1 MKEISTLLIRYDE
14 IGLKG
19 RNRKYFENRLVH
31 NIRRA
36 FKDIKDVRIDKIHG
50 RILGRVNMADSQE
63 CVTRLTFIPGIA
75 SVSAGISMEPDFDKI
90 AELGVSLIQ
99 SKLEARGQLKFC
111 VRTRRSNKM
120 FPLTSKEINFEVG
133 SRIME
138 KLADKGLSVDIK
150 RADFI
155 LEVEIGPQETIIFDN
170 RIPGLS
176 GLPVGSSGQV
186 LSLLSGG
193 IDSPVSTFKLIN
205 RGCRVHSIFFDNR
218 IFLGRGGYDKVV
230 RLARILNRYQGGG
243 KLYVIPFQDI
253 QIAIRDFC
261 TNSNRVVL
269 YRRMMYRIACGLA
282 KAKNYHGLVTGE
294 SVGQVASQT
303 LKNLE
308 AVSCVISMSVFRPLI
323 GMNKQEIITQAKLI
337 GTYDTSIEPQPD
349 CCSVFMPDHP
359 TTNSKIKY
367 LEADERLF
375 PWEEL
380 MARAL
385 DSVEIIDL
393 DESDKFR

>member
-1 MKEISTLLIRYDE
+1 MKETKTLIVRYDE

-19 RNRKYFENRLVH
+19 KNRKYFENRLVR
-31 NIRRA
+31 NIRYA
-36 FKDIKDVRIDKIHG
+36 LKDIEDVRINKIHG
-50 RILGRVNMADSQE
+50 RILGRVNIADSQE
-63 CVTRLTFIPGIA
+63 CVGRLTFIPGI
-75 SVSAGISMEPDFDKI
+75 SSISAGISLEPDFDKM
-90 AELGVSLIQ
+90 AELGISLIQ
-99 SKLEARGQLKFC
+99 PKLKAGGQLNFC

-120 FPLTSKEINFEVG
+120 FPFTSKEIDFEVG
-133 SRIME
+133 SRIMGA
-138 KLADKGLSVDIK
+138 LADKGLSVDIK

-155 LEVEIGPQETIIFDN
+155 LEIEIGPQETIIFDN
-170 RIPGLS
+170 RVSGLS

-218 IFLGRGGYDKVV
+218 TFLGRGGYDKVI

-253 QIAIRDFC
+253 QVAIRDFC
-261 TNSNRVVL
+261 NNANRVVL
-269 YRRMMYRIACGLA
+269 YRRMMYRIACALA
-282 KAKNYHGLVTGE
+282 ERKNYHGLVTGE

-303 LKNLE
+303 LKNLS
-308 AVSCVISMSVFRPLI
+308 AVSCVTSMSVFRPLI
-323 GMNKQEIITQAKLI
+323 GMNKQEIIAQAKVI
-337 GTYDTSIEPQPD
+337 GTYNTSIEPQPD

-359 TTNSKIKY
+359 TTRSKVKY
-367 LEADERLF
+367 LEADENLY

-380 MARAL
+380 MRKAL
-385 DSVEIIDL
+385 GLVETIDL
-393 DESDKFR
+393 DCLNKPG

>member
-19 RNRKYFENRLVH
+19 KNRKYFENRLVY

-36 FKDIKDVRIDKIHG
+36 LKGIKDVQINKIHG
-50 RILGRVNMADSQE
+50 RILGRVNMVDSQE
-63 CVTRLTFIPGIA
+63 CITRLTFIPGIA
-75 SVSAGISMEPDFDKI
+75 SVSAGISMEPDFEKM
-90 AELGVSLIQ
+90 AELGVNLIQ
-99 SKLEARGQLKFC
+99 PKLEARKQLKFC

-138 KLADKGLSVDIK
+138 VLANKGLSVDIK

-155 LEVEIGPQETIIFDN
+155 LEIEIGPQQTIVFDN
-170 RIPGLS
+170 RASGLS

-253 QIAIRDFC
+253 QVAIRDFC
-261 TNSNRVVL
+261 TNAHRVVL
-269 YRRMMYRIACGLA
+269 YRRMMYRIACALA
-282 KAKNYHGLVTGE
+282 KAKKLSWLGYRRVSRAS
-294 SVGQVASQT
+294 SVSNP
-303 LKNLE
+303 KK
-308 AVSCVISMSVFRPLI
+308 P
-323 GMNKQEIITQAKLI
+323 
-337 GTYDTSIEPQPD
+337 
-349 CCSVFMPDHP
+349 
-359 TTNSKIKY
+359 
-367 LEADERLF
+367 
-375 PWEEL
+375 
-380 MARAL
+380 
-385 DSVEIIDL
+385 
-393 DESDKFR
+393 